1 MTEEQFE
8 VSRKNILKLSAGLLG
23 TAANPT
29 QLARFLNEYI
39 EIKKEETVM
48 SGSAERYVLNKAAL
62 DALISLCTDIRELEK
77 TYKEQQDGTGKD

>member
-1 MTEEQFE
+1 MTDEQLE
-8 VSRKNILKLSAGLLG
+8 AAHKGLVKLSAGLLG

-48 SGSAERYVLNKAAL
+48 SGSADRYVLNKAAL